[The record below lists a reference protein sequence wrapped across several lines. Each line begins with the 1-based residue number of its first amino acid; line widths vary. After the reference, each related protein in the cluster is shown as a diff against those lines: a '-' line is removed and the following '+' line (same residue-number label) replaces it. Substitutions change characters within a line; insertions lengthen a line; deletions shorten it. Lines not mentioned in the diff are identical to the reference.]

1 MAPLSYYYSLS
12 LILAGL
18 GIYLLANFLS
28 LKFLGTMVFGRVYK
42 TNTPE
47 YKRMLAQASNKAFVI
62 SSILNV
68 IFIAN
73 LVLSIIIVI
82 NSNWPDKYGLL
93 ISMPI
98 VVIFMFFI
106 GIAVQRNHYKVDDD
120 DIDEKS
126 DNDEDESRTI

>member
-18 GIYLLANFLS
+18 GIYLLANFLT

-47 YKRMLAQASNKAFVI
+47 YKRMLAQASIKAFVI

-73 LVLSIIIVI
+73 LVLSIITII
-82 NSNWPDKYGLL
+82 NSIWPDRYGLL
-93 ISMPI
+93 IFLPI
-98 VVIFMFFI
+98 VVIIMFCI
-106 GIAVQRNHYKVDDD
+106 AIAVQRNYFKVDDN

-126 DNDEDESRTI
+126 DNDEDESRPV

>member
-18 GIYLLANFLS
+18 GIYLLANFLT

-47 YKRMLAQASNKAFVI
+47 YKRMLAQASIKAFVI

-73 LVLSIIIVI
+73 LVLSIITII
-82 NSNWPDKYGLL
+82 NSIWPDRYGLL
-93 ISMPI
+93 IFLPI
-98 VVIFMFFI
+98 VVIIMFCI
-106 GIAVQRNHYKVDDD
+106 AIAVQRNYFKVDDN

-126 DNDEDESRTI
+126 DNDEYESRPV